1 MESESRIVY
10 TGQENL
16 LAMQHAQNYN
26 KFLRQLVRRF
36 GNGAH
41 TVLDFG
47 AGLGAFAE
55 DVQQWAGRLICI
67 EADLEQ
73 IQILKDAGYE
83 TATNLASLQP
93 ETVDYVYSINV
104 LEHIQNDREI
114 LERIFTVLKPGGRLF
129 LYVPALQWLYSRMDS
144 AVGHIRRYH
153 KQDLAEIASGT
164 GFIVNKIEYVD
175 SLGVLATLLYKAF
188 GNSKGRIN
196 TKALASY
203 DLIAFPISRVLDKL
217 FNQVGGKN
225 LLVVCEK
232 K

>member
-1 MESESRIVY
+1 
-10 TGQENL
+10 
-16 LAMQHAQNYN
+16 
-26 KFLRQLVRRF
+26 
-36 GNGAH
+36 
-41 TVLDFG
+41 
-47 AGLGAFAE
+47 
-55 DVQQWAGRLICI
+55 
-67 EADLEQ
+67 
-73 IQILKDAGYE
+73 
-83 TATNLASLQP
+83 
-93 ETVDYVYSINV
+93 
-104 LEHIQNDREI
+104 
-114 LERIFTVLKPGGRLF
+114 
-129 LYVPALQWLYSRMDS
+129 MDS